1 LRRGINYSARHE
13 WGRDM
18 KPGDQ
23 GRSLC
28 EVCTSRNNS
37 APYLGKTGVNGAG
50 MWERAEVDIPPEGGF
65 GK

>member
-1 LRRGINYSARHE
+1 
-13 WGRDM
+13 M

-50 MWERAEVDIPPEGGF
+50 MWELAEVDIPPEGGF